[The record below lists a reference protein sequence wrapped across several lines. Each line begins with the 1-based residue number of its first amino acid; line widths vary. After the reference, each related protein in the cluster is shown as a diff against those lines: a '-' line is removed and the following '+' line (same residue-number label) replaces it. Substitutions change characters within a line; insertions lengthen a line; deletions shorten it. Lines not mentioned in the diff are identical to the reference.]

1 MTIPLSHRSRV
12 AEDMSD
18 NSTLGSAT
26 IIRPISFELEIT
38 RNMEGAFKE
47 NDLPEVK
54 IEGTLHKI
62 EGFMSKGDYNT
73 LIALVTT
80 NFQEASTQH
89 YSILAELIENY
100 FRLAPWKR
108 P

>member
-1 MTIPLSHRSRV
+1 
-12 AEDMSD
+12 MSD
-18 NSTLGSAT
+18 NSTLGTAT

-89 YSILAELIENY
+89 YSIFAELIENY
-100 FRLAPWKR
+100 LRLASWKR

>member
-1 MTIPLSHRSRV
+1 M
-12 AEDMSD
+12 
-18 NSTLGSAT
+18 
-26 IIRPISFELEIT
+26 
-38 RNMEGAFKE
+38 AFSIWSEPSGHKTFA
-47 NDLPEVK
+47 
-54 IEGTLHKI
+54 IWGMLHKI

-80 NFQEASTQH
+80 NFQEASIQH

-100 FRLAPWKR
+100 FRLASWKR